1 MIYSTA
7 IIIGLIALL
16 GSFFILSSQ
25 AKVLVQLAAFLAIV
39 WSTYYSGVNIERA
52 VWQDKMNTARLE
64 IAVLEQRAQ
73 EINAVVIT
81 EFIPKIGYIDRI
93 EKQVVTE
100 FVTVESDSKCQIQ
113 NGFVRLH
120 DSVVDQILIKPQP
133 TDDESQKIK
142 LSQLGETVKFN
153 YSACQRNAEQLKQ
166 LQQWIKTQEKN
177 WNSDE

>member
-64 IAVLEQRAQ
+64 IAVLEQRA
-73 EINAVVIT
+73 
-81 EFIPKIGYIDRI
+81 
-93 EKQVVTE
+93 
-100 FVTVESDSKCQIQ
+100 
-113 NGFVRLH
+113 
-120 DSVVDQILIKPQP
+120 
-133 TDDESQKIK
+133 
-142 LSQLGETVKFN
+142 
-153 YSACQRNAEQLKQ
+153 
-166 LQQWIKTQEKN
+166 
-177 WNSDE
+177 